1 MIEVNVAEESS
12 SQRIAVQKFR
22 RKGIVFKRRGRVGV
36 RMLGMS
42 DVLQYPPCGPKV
54 RPNGLVLVVLES
66 WSRPPFRSAI
76 PFDP

>member
-1 MIEVNVAEESS
+1 MIEVNVPEESS

-54 RPNGLVLVVLES
+54 CPNGLVVLES

-76 PFDP
+76 LFDP